1 METSSRGNVYVKI
14 DGRWVIATLGYDLDT
29 DNAAQVVAGNSR
41 DIKSQAN
48 QLQQIN
54 QRAVYINIDNRT
66 GYQPDLPILR
76 NIQGIGRQ
84 RKTNESISTVL
95 QKLNFE
101 EYALQFRE
109 FAYCCEFYRLLVKHK
124 LHRLSGTVQKHVFG
138 VLEQMTNAA
147 ISMELFIPPLKH
159 TLKEVLDSMTDNEN
173 AMIGSKS
180 LRRKHHDLI
189 NNCLVRISRF
199 QYTQREDDGKL
210 CLLDLPK
217 ECLISIM
224 KKLDQPRDIV
234 NVALTCSTLEVI
246 AMDNEVWESM
256 CLYHFNDKAMSDYI
270 SHIEYYSVDW
280 LDVFKF
286 CSKKIK
292 AFKRIYGDDLVV
304 CDNCR
309 GVFWRVV
316 GHDCLNKEEA
326 PSHTLLTPSDF
337 LDLLNL

>member
-1 METSSRGNVYVKI
+1 M
-14 DGRWVIATLGYDLDT
+14 
-29 DNAAQVVAGNSR
+29 
-41 DIKSQAN
+41 
-48 QLQQIN
+48 
-54 QRAVYINIDNRT
+54 
-66 GYQPDLPILR
+66 PICFNL
-76 NIQGIGRQ
+76 Q
-84 RKTNESISTVL
+84 RKTNESISSVL

-124 LHRLSGTVQKHVFG
+124 LHRISGTVQKHVFG
-138 VLEQMTNAA
+138 ILEQMTNAA

-159 TLKEVLDSMTDNEN
+159 TLKEVLDCMNDNEH
-173 AMIGSKS
+173 AMIGSKA

-189 NNCLVRISRF
+189 SNCLVRISRF
-199 QYTQREDDGKL
+199 QYTQREDDGNL

-224 KKLDQPRDIV
+224 KKLDRPRDIV

-246 AMDNEVWESM
+246 AMDNAVWESM

-286 CSKKIK
+286 CSKKLK
-292 AFKRIYGDDLVV
+292 VLKRIYGDELVV

-316 GHDCLNKEEA
+316 GHDCLNKEGI
-326 PSHTLLTPSDF
+326 PSNTLLTPSDF